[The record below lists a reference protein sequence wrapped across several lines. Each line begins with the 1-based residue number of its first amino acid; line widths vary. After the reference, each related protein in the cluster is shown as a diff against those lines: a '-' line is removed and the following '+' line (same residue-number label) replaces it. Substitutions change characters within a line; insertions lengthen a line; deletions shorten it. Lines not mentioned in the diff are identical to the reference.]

1 MHGAG
6 NYSEDTSGAHLEY
19 LQLLWRCDCY
29 RTLLMSGCQV
39 THGNG
44 LTSPLSRQSEIIR
57 GDQYLMQR
65 LLPFGFNYN

>member
-29 RTLLMSGCQV
+29 RTLLMSGLSGDTLHRAHIAIV
-39 THGNG
+39 T
-44 LTSPLSRQSEIIR
+44 SV
-57 GDQYLMQR
+57 
-65 LLPFGFNYN
+65 